1 MSKKRILLT
10 IIVLFGILFF
20 YPYKNRTPIKYVE
33 RYSNEIK
40 TEKVPGEFWLVWLYN
55 NPIGKLSLEGLVK
68 RKFVSDF
75 YGKRMDSPKSANKI
89 YDFVN
94 DYNINLSEAQKQHF
108 KSFNDFFYRKL
119 KPEFRPINFDTNI
132 VVSPADGKILV
143 YQDITNQDFIVKGYK
158 FNIYSFLQDS
168 SLAKEYLN
176 GSLAIIRLCPADY
189 HRFHFPISGTITNSF
204 NINGDYYSVSPIAVK
219 KKIELFC
226 MNKRSITQ
234 LYNSVFDNIIIS
246 EIGATMVG
254 SIIQTYNT
262 SKVKKG
268 EEKGYFKFGGST
280 VVLFFEKNRVKF
292 DEDLIKNSQN
302 NMETTIKFGEQ
313 IGVVK
318 CI

>member
-189 HRFHFPISGTITNSF
+189 HRFHFPVSGTVTDSF

-234 LYNSVFDNIIIS
+234 LYNPVFDNIIIS